1 MGHRGVGGSGHRS
14 GHGHCGAT
22 AQKGK
27 ARQAGGGDTGGASV
41 LHCRFLSVRRV
52 PLWIRNPRCGEP
64 GNGAGVPERSGGYSD
79 AVPEVLDVFPR
90 AWIEFPDPADG
101 DQTIRA
107 DLTWLTSRWTC
118 IYGNGCQGIDAAMPD
133 AGCCT
138 HGAHFADAADE
149 KRVKRWVARLTE
161 DEWELKP
168 PGRSGAATGSR
179 PTRRSAQNPGG
190 RRCLASSGELA
201 ALRRG
206 CRLRPAP
213 ARHEQRRVLHR
224 HQTRR
229 VLAVADPARLRLG
242 RIQRWHPTPGH
253 HHHRVPARYVGR
265 RRPRLPWYCSSNT
278 EAHVGVEPVYLSNRD
293 ELVALIG
300 PAAYAELA
308 RHCAQHEAARAPL
321 AVHPQPPRARLRLTV
336 GPLT

>member
-1 MGHRGVGGSGHRS
+1 M
-14 GHGHCGAT
+14 
-22 AQKGK
+22 
-27 ARQAGGGDTGGASV
+27 
-41 LHCRFLSVRRV
+41 
-52 PLWIRNPRCGEP
+52 
-64 GNGAGVPERSGGYSD
+64 PERSGGYSD

-168 PGRSGAATGSR
+168 PGKVRRRDWIETDPEGAR
-179 PTRRSAQNPGG
+179 KTRVVDGACVFQNSPRFAAGAG
-190 RRCLASSGELA
+190 CALHLLAMNSGESYIDTKPDVCWQLPI
-201 ALRRG
+201 RRDFDWVESNDG
-206 CRLRPAP
+206 TQRLVITIT
-213 ARHEQRRVLHR
+213 EYQR
-224 HQTRR
+224 
-229 VLAVADPARLRLG
+229 AMWG
-242 RIQRWHPTPGH
+242 EGGH
-253 HHHRVPARYVGR
+253 DF
-265 RRPRLPWYCSSNT
+265 PWYCSSNT
-278 EAHVGVEPVYLSNRD
+278 EAHVGIEPVYLSNRD

-321 AVHPQPPRARLRLTV
+321 AVHPATSPGR
-336 GPLT
+336 GCG